1 MDEFFK
7 GLNEKLKDP
16 SLTRE
21 QKVKLIQ
28 QAGDTYRQNVDKE
41 YKDYRNKQ
49 VLGAALEI
57 GSAAIPLGGVSGQA
71 AKRVI
76 PKVVQK
82 TIGRKLTT
90 DTATGAIGGA
100 LGGGMF
106 GIGEGLMK
114 GENPLKSSAK
124 EAQSGFLSGGL
135 FGGLAGKMQQ
145 SALANNLQGYDKNTI
160 FSNNYKEYRKTA
172 EKYYKDYIHGIEV
185 KNKNIGNISFTRK
198 GMDETLSKNPEIAKS
213 FPELVDNVKNSKYIA
228 TNDLYKPRKDQATK
242 QFHTLKSGNNEYLI
256 AEDKLGNQKFYLAKK
271 DTISQ
276 GTPSKM
282 EGTSSNG
289 ISGLS
294 PTGSINN
301 YLLQHNPSQEL
312 VPQVAT
318 FNTALNSKM
327 DDLLIP
333 DELKPFLEKHEI
345 NNPQA
350 TLGGLTLEGNHSGKQ
365 HLPLPDLGVTDSIN
379 DYHIKNNSPQTPIFN
394 ARVEENNFAGYQNP
408 LSGSNRIFAA
418 EEIGDFSTKEFTD
431 YEPEIFAQI
440 NTPIGAPSRSEL
452 RSAIESSTAVYVEPY
467 YKSDGSY
474 VKGHYRAR

>member
-365 HLPLPDLGVTDSIN
+365 IPLPDLEVENSIN